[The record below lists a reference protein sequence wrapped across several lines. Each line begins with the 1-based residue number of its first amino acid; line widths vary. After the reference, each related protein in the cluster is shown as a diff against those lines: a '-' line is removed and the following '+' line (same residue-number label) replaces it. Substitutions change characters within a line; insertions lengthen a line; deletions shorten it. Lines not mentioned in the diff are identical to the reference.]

1 MKNRILT
8 SAKAIIAAAS
18 LAFVASSPVN
28 AAVIYIGDSQGNTA
42 QYDTSTSTLSALGNL
57 SGLTSPGQIIGI
69 AYDEMSDSV
78 LHLDRNGAR
87 LYSTHTGTGASSLVY
102 SGALAQNF
110 QGGAAKGGI
119 LYGIDES
126 TQRLRGINLTGFV
139 DAGIT
144 GDVLPNHSHAL
155 GKDATTGQLYV
166 GAGGNGIREVSDA
179 GVVSGTLLATPGVGF
194 EDLAVFGDDFLVAS
208 YGADLCLVDGIT
220 GTSSIFL
227 TGAQL
232 SSVGLVS
239 SISGVDLRSSLVT
252 VSEPGV
258 FGLMA
263 VGMLGLA
270 MLRRRRITA

>member
-1 MKNRILT
+1 MKNRNLT

-18 LAFVASSPVN
+18 IAFVASSPVN

-78 LHLDRNGAR
+78 LHLYRNGAR
-87 LYSTHTGTGASSLVY
+87 LYSTHTGTGTSSLVY

-166 GAGGNGIREVSDA
+166 GAGGNGIRRSAMPVLFPERSWQPRA
-179 GVVSGTLLATPGVGF
+179 SALRISRFLATISSWPV
-194 EDLAVFGDDFLVAS
+194 
-208 YGADLCLVDGIT
+208 T
-220 GTSSIFL
+220 GPICTWL
-227 TGAQL
+227 TELQERPRF
-232 SSVGLVS
+232 S
-239 SISGVDLRSSLVT
+239 
-252 VSEPGV
+252 
-258 FGLMA
+258 
-263 VGMLGLA
+263 
-270 MLRRRRITA
+270 